1 MRNRMRLGAVTVALI
16 LVAVVA
22 LPALAADESMTV
34 GRFVTQIAENQHLDA
49 SDVPTAVGSLRAAG
63 IRIPAGIDYNKRLT
77 EGDVAQISQ
86 LAGLKVRTSS
96 PGAYFD
102 EGQVDRFMLSFAGEL
117 GTRGDDSIGTDSH
130 TNPGQGSGPGNG
142 NGNGPPFDPFAKG
155 KHGKGKGKGPHTPT
169 DPE

>member
-1 MRNRMRLGAVTVALI
+1 MRVGAVTVSLI
-16 LVAVVA
+16 LAVVA
-22 LPALAADESMTV
+22 AVPAMAAGETMTV
-34 GRFVTQIAENQHLDA
+34 GRFVQQIALQQHLSA

-63 IRIPAGIDYNKRLT
+63 YRIPAGVDFNKRLT

-102 EGQVDRFMLSFAGEL
+102 EAQVDRFMLSFSGEL
-117 GTRGDDSIGTDSH
+117 GTGGDDSVGTDSH
-130 TNPGQGSGPGNG
+130 ENPGQGSGPGNG
-142 NGNGPPFDPFAKG
+142 NGNGPPFDPFTKG